1 MTAGWMIAVLVE
13 APDAAAPVRHFYAVA
28 KPDQGRA
35 EWAAVD
41 CATAAGPVAASPY
54 RGMEPVEAIAP
65 LAAPTVRQMGLAAGG
80 TRALGARWPRR
91 WLGPQG
97 ASAADEAKQL

>member
-1 MTAGWMIAVLVE
+1 MIAVLVE
-13 APDAAAPVRHFYAVA
+13 LPGAAAPVRHFYAVA

-41 CATAAGPVAASPY
+41 QATALGLVATSPLN
-54 RGMEPVEAIAP
+54 GMEPVEAVSP
-65 LAAPTVRQMGLAAGG
+65 LSAALIRQIGLAAGES
-80 TRALGARWPRR
+80 RALGWRWPRR

-97 ASAADEAKQL
+97 SAPAES

>member
-1 MTAGWMIAVLVE
+1 MIAVMVE
-13 APDAAAPVRHFYAVA
+13 LPDGGAAVRHFYAVA

-41 CATAAGPVAASPY
+41 CATAVGLVATSPVGGVEPVAAVAALSPAL
-54 RGMEPVEAIAP
+54 VKQI
-65 LAAPTVRQMGLAAGG
+65 GLADGQV
-80 TRALGARWPRR
+80 RALGPRWPRR

-97 ASAADEAKQL
+97 AGVAPE